1 MNTSISYSNSA
12 YLTIL
17 DSSAT
22 FNEDVTRN
30 IKFFSGSSQVGSI
43 DKDGKLTVNSIGGTT
58 SIDVVGT
65 INASSHITTSGNIVA
80 TGTIVANNTDTIN
93 GININSSNQEMSG
106 IGDIYAYKFYDSQD
120 SNYYIDPGHSGTS
133 INVAGQITCA
143 GSASLGG
150 ISINSSNREVSG
162 VGDLYAYKFFDS
174 QTGSHYLD
182 PGHSSLSLVA
192 AGKLQAGTLVIPNTI
207 GLQGQVLKST
217 GSDNATLDWADP
229 LTKVVSN
236 KTSNNLSA
244 LKTEHL
250 HVFNTAGS
258 VTLTLPDSGDGSQTG
273 KTYTFVHRVAPTGS
287 DVHKVVC
294 ADTSNEVIIGFLG
307 GNHTHSNFQAES
319 SDNYS
324 AINVGV
330 NDVLEGSVYSLTCI
344 ANDVWLI
351 TNSSFLTSSMA
362 NPFSTT

>member
-1 MNTSISYSNSA
+1 
-12 YLTIL
+12 
-17 DSSAT
+17 
-22 FNEDVTRN
+22 
-30 IKFFSGSSQVGSI
+30 
-43 DKDGKLTVNSIGGTT
+43 
-58 SIDVVGT
+58 
-65 INASSHITTSGNIVA
+65 
-80 TGTIVANNTDTIN
+80 
-93 GININSSNQEMSG
+93 MSG

-120 SNYYIDPGHSGTS
+120 SNYYIDPGHTGTS

-143 GSASLGG
+143 GNASLGG

-236 KTSNNLSA
+236 KTSNNISA

-250 HVFNTAGS
+250 HVFNTTGS
-258 VTLTLPDSGDGSQTG
+258 VTLTLPDSGDGSQIG
-273 KTYTFVHRVAPTGS
+273 KTYTFIHRVTPTFS

-307 GNHTHSNFQAES
+307 GNTTHSNFQAES

-330 NDVLEGSVYSLTCI
+330 NDVLEGSVYSLTCV
-344 ANDVWLI
+344 ANDVWVI